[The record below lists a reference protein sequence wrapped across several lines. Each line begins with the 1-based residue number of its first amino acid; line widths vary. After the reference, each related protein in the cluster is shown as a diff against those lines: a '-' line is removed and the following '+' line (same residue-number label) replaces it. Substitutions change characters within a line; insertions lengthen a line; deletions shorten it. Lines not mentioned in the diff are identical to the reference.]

1 MPSLPAGMQTVTVT
15 GTYLHPNG
23 TPFTGRVTFTPEPVV
38 VTSAQHDTIILGTV
52 EAQPNDD
59 GTITAILLATD
70 AAGITPTG
78 WTYRVTERWYD
89 APGRTYP
96 LALPAAAPTVDL
108 ADVAPTAPAAGEYV
122 VITGPPGP
130 QGPAGPP
137 GSTGSTY
144 EHTQSTPAAT
154 WQIQHNL
161 GRTPNISLISA
172 SGVVV
177 YADILHSST
186 SQAVISFPSPLAGT
200 AMCS

>member
-23 TPFTGRVTFTPEPVV
+23 NPFTGRVTFTPEPVV

-78 WTYRVTERWYD
+78 WTYRVTERWYE

-96 LALPAAAPTVDL
+96 LSLPAAAPAVDL

-122 VITGPPGP
+122 VVTGPPGP
-130 QGPAGPP
+130 VGPP
-137 GSTGSTY
+137 GATY
-144 EHTQSTPAAT
+144 QHTQGTPAAT
-154 WQIQHNL
+154 WQVNHQL
-161 GRTPNISLISA
+161 GYRPNISIINGA
-172 SGVVV
+172 GRVV
-177 YADILHSST
+177 YADIEHST
-186 SQAVISFPSPLAGT
+186 TNLAVITFPTAFAGT
-200 AMCS
+200 ATCS